1 MYSSISRISYWT
13 IPMIVDFFFTI
24 NLCILVYDY
33 ILYHHTYTHS
43 KTRTVAY
50 KYLLQD
56 RSPQRSK
63 NYTRIC
69 LQGNLFKSYS
79 IAIGFLLVQKP
90 APMKIHRCGSGNMT
104 EADQSW
110 RPPRCHWWAY
120 HSQHFIPRLWDLR
133 NRDPEWGEGPT
144 HHPLLLLVHW
154 IST

>member
-1 MYSSISRISYWT
+1 MKTAIIFKKFLQHIKLYKNIIKARKKGKCVQFYLQNQLLDNTYDCRI
-13 IPMIVDFFFTI
+13 FFTI

-104 EADQSW
+104 EADQSG
-110 RPPRCHWWAY
+110 RPPRWH
-120 HSQHFIPRLWDLR
+120 
-133 NRDPEWGEGPT
+133 
-144 HHPLLLLVHW
+144 
-154 IST
+154 